1 MSVNPNILNRFWQE
15 LKRRKVIKVIAMY
28 AGTAYI
34 IIEVTNNLVVSL
46 SLPTWTAKLV
56 VLVLAAGLPVAI
68 VLSWI
73 FDFTSQGILKT
84 ESIEEI
90 KSKGTETITQPA
102 KKWLRVSDLIIAAL
116 MIIVVIL
123 AWPKI
128 FNRNNLKN
136 LRSPDGRISVA
147 IMPFQN
153 MTSDTTWDIWQ
164 GGIQNE
170 LIASLTNVE
179 DLKVR
184 QTETVNSLLRSKG
197 LTNFASLTKSDAST
211 ISHKLNANVLVCG
224 SINQVGDII
233 RLNAQLVNLKTEDTF
248 KAFQLDSRK
257 ENILYIIDSL
267 SGMVRNTLIITK
279 LVDEL
284 PIYWQH
290 RPSTTSS
297 EAYRYYLYG
306 ENARSK
312 RDYTTAKD
320 MFLQALTID
329 SNYNHVKLLL
339 SVTCLN
345 EASWEEAKKWG
356 DRAYEK
362 KDQMPTWMQIL
373 TDKNHATFYE
383 TPLEQIK
390 YLREYLEIDDQYP
403 GTYYDIGLHYSSLN
417 QYEKAIPEFKKC
429 LDIYDKLNLK
439 PWWIHNYIELG
450 WAYHKTGKY
459 KKEKKLYKKAD
470 RDFPDNSALIWQE
483 ILLSLTEGDTITA
496 NNYIEKYRTLTRA
509 RSWPEANIAYN
520 IGEIYNEAGLLD
532 KAEKYFRQELSLA
545 PDNPAC
551 MWNLAWFLIDK
562 DRNLD
567 EGMELIDKALKV
579 SPNNFYFLDC
589 KGWGLYKHG
598 KNIEA
603 LKLLKKVEIYVLFT
617 DTRYIFILRK

>member
-1 MSVNPNILNRFWQE
+1 MDCSFVLILLIVGF
-15 LKRRKVIKVIAMY
+15 LVIVI
-28 AGTAYI
+28 
-34 IIEVTNNLVVSL
+34 
-46 SLPTWTAKLV
+46 
-56 VLVLAAGLPVAI
+56 
-68 VLSWI
+68 LSWI
-73 FDFTSQGILKT
+73 FDFTPIGIKKT
-84 ESIEEI
+84 KSIKGI
-90 KSKGTETITQPA
+90 KSNETEILAQTT
-102 KKWLRVSDLIIAAL
+102 KKRLSVSDLIIPAL
-116 MIIVVIL
+116 IIIVIIL
-123 AWPKI
+123 AWLKI
-128 FNRNNLKN
+128 FNRNSLGN

-179 DLKVR
+179 ELKVR

-197 LTNFASLTKSDAST
+197 LTNFASLTQSDASI
-211 ISHKLNANVLVCG
+211 ISHKLDANVLVYG

-233 RLNAQLVNLKTEDTF
+233 RLNAQLVNSKTEDTF
-248 KAFQLDSRK
+248 KSFQIDGTK
-257 ENILYIIDSL
+257 ENILYVIDSL
-267 SGMVRNTLIITK
+267 SLMVRNSLIITK
-279 LVDEL
+279 LVEEL
-284 PIYWQH
+284 PVYRQH

-320 MFLQALTID
+320 MFLQALALD

-356 DRAYEK
+356 NRAYKE

-390 YLREYLEIDDQYP
+390 YLRQYLEIDDQYP

-417 QYEKAIPEFKKC
+417 QYDKAIPEFKKC

-450 WAYHKTGKY
+450 WAYHKTGQH
-459 KKEKKLYKKAD
+459 KKEKKLYKKAEK
-470 RDFPDNSALIWQE
+470 DFPDNSALIWQE

-496 NNYIEKYRTLTRA
+496 NNYIEKYKTLTRD

-562 DRNLD
+562 DRNID
-567 EGMELIDKALKV
+567 EGMDLIDKALKV
-579 SPNNFYFLDC
+579 DPNNFYFLDC
-589 KGWGLYKHG
+589 KGWGLFKHG
-598 KNIEA
+598 KYIEA
-603 LKLLKKVEIYVLFT
+603 LELLERSRDLCPFYRHQIHLHIEEV
-617 DTRYIFILRK
+617 RKAFANQKNN